1 MSSRT
6 DDVRGS
12 FTWSTLTTNRR
23 RLRGN
28 HPGAWASLR
37 HSPRLASTRDAWIL
51 TLYARDPPTL
61 RTARAIRTSLSSRV
75 RVQRV
80 DAMHSSWQLP
90 PPESLMWPRA
100 SQRQIWPGIPRPPT
114 IVAPVSRPSP
124 ERPPSAA
131 AARPTYSGGP
141 PKLFDGPPTSVAP
154 DFAGQTPD
162 GTISLQE
169 PAPEGKKE
177 KWYRRKKNKAAGPS
191 SRTVSR
197 AKGKGSG
204 DPGKAT
210 ASW

>member
-1 MSSRT
+1 MRALAGTGARRSILVGLRPSRGTLPTSKPTRLLPHCGPMSSRT

-131 AARPTYSGGP
+131 A
-141 PKLFDGPPTSVAP
+141 VH
-154 DFAGQTPD
+154 
-162 GTISLQE
+162 
-169 PAPEGKKE
+169 
-177 KWYRRKKNKAAGPS
+177 
-191 SRTVSR
+191 
-197 AKGKGSG
+197 AKH
-204 DPGKAT
+204 
-210 ASW
+210 